1 MQLVTKD
8 DLDLELRDKSSLTQL
23 DELKTSFHKLQ
34 TVSI

>member
-23 DELKTSFHKLQ
+23 DELKTSFNKLQ